1 MDDKLEYVTR
11 IFYAARMRG
20 ICKTQGDF
28 ARLLGMNNG
37 TISKALQ
44 GDDRYLTDNFIKRVQ
59 TWAQQ
64 RGLEGEETKEPVAVA
79 AEPKERA
86 ADGVFIP
93 RETLELYTSLA
104 KSVDRLSAMVERMQP
119 GGSVYGGAYAP
130 KNFQTDGK

>member
-20 ICKTQGDF
+20 ICKTQGEF

-64 RGLEGEETKEPVAVA
+64 RGLEEGEMSAPV
-79 AEPKERA
+79 AEPKAQAE
-86 ADGVFIP
+86 GVFIP

-130 KNFQTDGK
+130 KNYRTDGEMK